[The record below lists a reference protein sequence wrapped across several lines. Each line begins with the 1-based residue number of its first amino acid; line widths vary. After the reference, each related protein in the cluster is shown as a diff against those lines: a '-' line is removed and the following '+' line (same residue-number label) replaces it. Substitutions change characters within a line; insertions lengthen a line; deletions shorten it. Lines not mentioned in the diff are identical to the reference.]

1 MLHVVRDKK
10 LLNLYMFDFQ
20 KGNDCILVFE
30 EKLQYSY
37 LALNI
42 FLINVLLVSFRK
54 KEFKKK
60 EFGAKENSLK
70 YIHVYTYVCGYDNFE
85 CSH

>member
-1 MLHVVRDKK
+1 
-10 LLNLYMFDFQ
+10 MFDFQ

-42 FLINVLLVSFRK
+42 FFFINVYLVSFRK

-70 YIHVYTYVCGYDNFE
+70 HIHVHVYTYVCGYDNFE

>member
-1 MLHVVRDKK
+1 MTADVTCSKGSK
-10 LLNLYMFDFQ
+10 TFLNLYMFDFQ

-42 FLINVLLVSFRK
+42 FFDKCLTSIIQ
-54 KEFKKK
+54 KER
-60 EFGAKENSLK
+60 
-70 YIHVYTYVCGYDNFE
+70 I
-85 CSH
+85 

>member
-1 MLHVVRDKK
+1 MTAGVTCSKGSNTF
-10 LLNLYMFDFQ
+10 LNLYMFDFQ

-42 FLINVLLVSFRK
+42 FFINV
-54 KEFKKK
+54 
-60 EFGAKENSLK
+60 
-70 YIHVYTYVCGYDNFE
+70 
-85 CSH
+85 

>member
-1 MLHVVRDKK
+1 MTADVTCSKGSIFF
-10 LLNLYMFDFQ
+10 LNLYMFDFQ

-42 FLINVLLVSFRK
+42 FFFYKCLPSIIQ
-54 KEFKKK
+54 KER
-60 EFGAKENSLK
+60 
-70 YIHVYTYVCGYDNFE
+70 I
-85 CSH
+85 

>member
-1 MLHVVRDKK
+1 MLVRDQK

-30 EKLQYSY
+30 EKLQYSD

-42 FLINVLLVSFRK
+42 FFYKCLTSIIQ
-54 KEFKKK
+54 KER
-60 EFGAKENSLK
+60 
-70 YIHVYTYVCGYDNFE
+70 I
-85 CSH
+85 